1 MFQKRKYINLSE
13 VIEEGVKQ
21 GGLVHGIDHI
31 HLTVMKQ
38 VVCDDGVIPLGG
50 VSRRGVIAESFLEL
64 VAAGHGR
71 ELSTK
76 RGGCQIEDSLFYQ

>member
-13 VIEEGVKQ
+13 VIEKGVKQ

-50 VSRRGVIAESFLEL
+50 VPEEAVAESFLEL

-71 ELSTK
+71 ELSTR
-76 RGGCQIEDSLFYQ
+76 RGGCQIEDSPFYQ

>member
-1 MFQKRKYINLSE
+1 ME
-13 VIEEGVKQ
+13 
-21 GGLVHGIDHI
+21 
-31 HLTVMKQ
+31 Q

-50 VSRRGVIAESFLEL
+50 VPEKTVAESFLLL
-64 VAAGHGR
+64 VPAGHGR